1 MIAGCDLDGVIWR
14 GEELIEGSQDAVAEL
29 QTAGYEVVFITNNS
43 AMTPDAYVE
52 KLHGFGIDVGAD
64 HIVTS
69 ALAGA
74 YVVGQQCAAGARV
87 LSCAGPGVTEALLRS
102 GFEVVDGR
110 SSAPLGDIDAVVVGW
125 HKDFDFERLRLAA
138 DAVRSGA
145 IFVATNTDATYP
157 GARGTVLPG
166 NGSLVAAVATA
177 GGRLPMI
184 AGKPHA
190 AMAAYV
196 CDRFGTRG
204 IMIGDRI
211 STDGEFARVLGW
223 PFGLVLSGIAGSDS
237 GEDPT
242 ACDAE
247 WIADDLQRLVP
258 MVLNS
263 GPAQTAS

>member
-14 GEELIEGSQDAVAEL
+14 GEELIEGSPGAVADL
-29 QTAGYEVVFITNNS
+29 RTAGFEVVFITNNS
-43 AMTPDAYVE
+43 ATTPDAYVE
-52 KLHGFGIDVGAD
+52 KLHGFGIDVDAD

-74 YVVGQQCAAGARV
+74 YVVGQHCAVGARV
-87 LSCAGPGVTEALLRS
+87 LSCAGAGVTEALLHE
-102 GFEVVDGR
+102 GFEVVDGG
-110 SSAPLGDIDAVVVGW
+110 SSEPLGDVDAVVVGW
-125 HKDFDFERLRLAA
+125 HKEFDFERLRIAA

-177 GGRLPMI
+177 GGRLPLI
-184 AGKPHA
+184 AGKPHS
-190 AMAAYV
+190 AMASYV
-196 CDRFGTRG
+196 CDRFGTEG

-223 PFGLVLSGIAGSDS
+223 PFGLVLSGIAGSDG
-237 GEDPT
+237 GEDP
-242 ACDAE
+242 AASDAQ
-247 WIADDLQRLVP
+247 WIADDLQTLVAQ
-258 MVLNS
+258 VLNS
-263 GPAQTAS
+263 GPGQTAS